1 MMNTFKVQFF
11 SPDNKI
17 SFDEVVSL
25 SVSGLEGEL
34 MILAYYSPYLIYL
47 LPGII
52 TAQMNNQT
60 KKKVVIDSGILE
72 VANNNCSIVTN
83 QIQVFDHLTHDEES
97 LKNKRVGIY
106 LNYLDEKFLS

>member
-1 MMNTFKVQFF
+1 MNTFKVQFF
-11 SPDNKI
+11 SPDNRI

-25 SVSGLEGEL
+25 SVNGLEGEL
-34 MILAYYSPYLIYL
+34 VILAYHSPYLIYL

-52 TAQMNNQT
+52 TAQMSNQT
-60 KKKVVIDSGILE
+60 KEKIVIDNGILE
-72 VANNNCSIVTN
+72 VANNNCNIVTN

-106 LNYLDEKFLS
+106 LSYLDVKSL